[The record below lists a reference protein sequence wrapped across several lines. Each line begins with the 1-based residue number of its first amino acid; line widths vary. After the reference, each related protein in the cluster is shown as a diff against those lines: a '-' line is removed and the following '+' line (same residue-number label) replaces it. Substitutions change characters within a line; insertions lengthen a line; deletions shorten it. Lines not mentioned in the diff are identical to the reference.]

1 MMIRIRVFGLFL
13 AVLSIGFLSCVEHE
27 VSFQADSIINKDGNL
42 SRRGSLEI
50 RISGERD
57 VTEDSLK
64 LTQFY
69 GDNYVVPD
77 ESLYE
82 IFMDYTDSVLIVSWE
97 GEITPDNMPVSDYIH
112 KSKEGPAA
120 INRISV
126 TRKNRWVYRDIVY
139 RETFSDPVDT
149 IKYFPMIR
157 SGLSKASETIM
168 SHYALKGI
176 RDSDRAA
183 GLLYSLETEAGLD
196 LFRKILEDP
205 AQLDTLS
212 GMYDEKISIV
222 ADSLAGF
229 EGVKLN
235 PDSLNRLIHDVY
247 DAAWDTLLSDHPGL
261 FGSFG
266 IDDLDVHNF
275 RVEVV
280 IPGCLIS
287 SNADTTV
294 GGVATWS
301 FNRMDFFARDY
312 DIEIVSRQWRWLNVI
327 ITVLVIAVI
336 LFLIL
341 KPIRK
346 GKEK

>member
-1 MMIRIRVFGLFL
+1 MIRIRIFGLFL
-13 AVLSIGFLSCVEHE
+13 AVLSIGLLSCVEHE
-27 VSFQADSIINKDGNL
+27 VSFQADSMINNDGSL

-57 VTEDSLK
+57 VEEDSLK

-69 GDNYVVPD
+69 NDNYVIPD
-77 ESLYE
+77 ETLFGISL
-82 IFMDYTDSVLIVSWE
+82 DYADSVLTVSWE
-97 GEITPDNMPVSDYIH
+97 GEIAPGNMPVSDYIH
-112 KSKEGPAA
+112 KSKEGSAA
-120 INRISV
+120 INSISV
-126 TRKNRWVYRDIVY
+126 TRKNMWVYRDIVY
-139 RETFSDPVDT
+139 RERFSDPVDT
-149 IKYFPMIR
+149 IKYFPMIQ
-157 SGLSKASETIM
+157 SGLSKASETIL

-176 RDSDRAA
+176 RDSDRVA
-183 GLLYSLETEAGLD
+183 GLLYSLEAEAGLD
-196 LFRKILEDP
+196 LFRKILEYP
-205 AQLDTLS
+205 SQFDTLS
-212 GMYDEKISIV
+212 GMYDDQISII

-229 EGVKLN
+229 EGVKQN
-235 PDSLNRLIHDVY
+235 PDSLSRLIHDVY

-266 IDDLDVHNF
+266 IDDMDMHNF
-275 RVEVV
+275 RVEVTV
-280 IPGCLIS
+280 PGCLMN

-294 GGVATWS
+294 NGMLTWS

-312 DIEIVSRQWRWLNVI
+312 DIEILSRQWRWLNVI

-341 KPIRK
+341 RPVRR

>member
-1 MMIRIRVFGLFL
+1 MIRIKAFGLFL
-13 AVLSIGFLSCVEHE
+13 AGLSIGFLSCVEHE
-27 VSFQADSIINKDGNL
+27 VSFQADSIINDDGSL

-57 VTEDSLK
+57 VNEDSLK

-69 GDNYVVPD
+69 NDNYVVPD
-77 ESLYE
+77 EALFEVSL
-82 IFMDYTDSVLIVSWE
+82 DYGDSVLTVSWE
-97 GEITPDNMPVSDYIH
+97 GEIARDNMPASDYIH

-126 TRKNRWVYRDIVY
+126 TRKNRWVYGDIIY
-139 RETFSDPVDT
+139 GETFSDPVDT
-149 IKYFPMIR
+149 VKYFPMIR

-168 SHYALKGI
+168 SHYALKGV
-176 RDSDRAA
+176 RDSARVA

-212 GMYDEKISIV
+212 GMYDEHISTV

-229 EGVKLN
+229 EGIKQN

-266 IDDLDVHNF
+266 IDDMDVHNF

-280 IPGCLIS
+280 APGCLIG

-294 GGVATWS
+294 SGVSAWS

-312 DIEIVSRQWRWLNVI
+312 DIEIVSRQWRWLNVV

-346 GKEK
+346 GKEN